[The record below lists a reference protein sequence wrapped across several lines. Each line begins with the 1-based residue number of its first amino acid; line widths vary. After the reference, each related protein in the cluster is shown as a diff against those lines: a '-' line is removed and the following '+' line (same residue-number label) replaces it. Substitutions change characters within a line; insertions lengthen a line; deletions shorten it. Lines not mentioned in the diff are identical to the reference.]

1 MRGRG
6 RPNCGRLS
14 AFNPMRCS
22 RWLSLIGVVVV
33 LGCLQVA
40 QRTAVVMKGYGL
52 GQRLRDVHARETD
65 VSMLSLQIT
74 ELSSPGR
81 LAKVAKDRQ
90 LKLVAWS
97 TIASNKP
104 KTLAALDEAEP
115 FDVSHADDQ

>member
-1 MRGRG
+1 M
-6 RPNCGRLS
+6 
-14 AFNPMRCS
+14 A
-22 RWLSLIGVVVV
+22 LIGLVVM

-52 GQRLRDVHARETD
+52 GERLRDVHARETD

-97 TIASNKP
+97 TLTPKKP
-104 KTLAALDEAEP
+104 KTLAALDALER
-115 FDVSHADDQ
+115 FDANNE

>member
-1 MRGRG
+1 MRGRD
-6 RPNCGRLS
+6 RRNCEPSSGPD
-14 AFNPMRCS
+14 PMRAS
-22 RWLSLIGVVVV
+22 RLFSLIGLVVV

-40 QRTAVVMKGYGL
+40 QRTAVVMKGYGV
-52 GQRLRDVHARETD
+52 GKRLHDMHARETD

-81 LAKVAKDRQ
+81 LARVAKDRQ

-104 KTLAALDEAEP
+104 KTLAALDVSER
-115 FDVSHADDQ
+115 FDAGDADDQ